1 MAADELKQTKI
12 DVKMLILLQ
21 FLLHL
26 FMWCHF
32 NSMWIMEKLCLM
44 NNMDIEKSKM
54 NKKKIQYQSL
64 VWTKDV

>member
-1 MAADELKQTKI
+1 VAADELKQTKI